1 MTGKI
6 SEIIR
11 DQESDTEMSCVSE
24 KTLMKQKNN
33 HGARIKYLHKQELNK
48 DTTTQGGKR
57 TPDSLQLGRSKR
69 KFTWTP
75 GRKKGKKS

>member
-48 DTTTQGGKR
+48 DTTTQGEKKDPR
-57 TPDSLQLGRSKR
+57 L
-69 KFTWTP
+69 FTAGQEQT
-75 GRKKGKKS
+75 